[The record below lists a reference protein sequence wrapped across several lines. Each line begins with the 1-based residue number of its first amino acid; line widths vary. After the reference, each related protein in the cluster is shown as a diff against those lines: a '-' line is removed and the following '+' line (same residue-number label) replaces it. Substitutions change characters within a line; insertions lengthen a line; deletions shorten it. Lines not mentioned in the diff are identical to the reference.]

1 MSSAYGAMVKPKP
14 TGSLG
19 TVLPRY
25 ARLTAS
31 LLAAKKGLLNDDASV
46 SSNGSLHSPSP
57 ASASSTASPSSPLSS
72 TSPLGNETTLFRIS
86 ANVQSDNERTFTLSA
101 VQQHTLLQAMHKIFN
116 DEVEA
121 GDTYPHEFPLD
132 QEGFISYFLG
142 GDGFVLLRG
151 RYAQASDVAPLGKP
165 EDWDERLLGFFYVKP
180 NFPICNGGF
189 MVNPT
194 HRGKGVGGILARAF
208 LRVAPILG
216 YKASMFN
223 LVFVS
228 NQASIRL
235 WQRLGFREIGRIPKA
250 GRLRGQGPT
259 KSKDEEGYVDAVM
272 FYFDFETYSLPA
284 DIDDF

>member
-1 MSSAYGAMVKPKP
+1 MASPYGTMAKPKSKA
-14 TGSLG
+14 SLG

-25 ARLTAS
+25 ARLSSS
-31 LLAAKKGLLNDDASV
+31 LLAAKKERVGDDASV
-46 SSNGSLHSPSP
+46 SSNDSLHSPAP
-57 ASASSTASPSSPLSS
+57 ARPDYTDS
-72 TSPLGNETTLFRIS
+72 LGNEATLFRITHRPYPDS
-86 ANVQSDNERTFTLSA
+86 ECAFTLNSG
-101 VQQHTLLQAMHKIFN
+101 QQPALLQAMSKIFN

-121 GDTYPHEFPLD
+121 GDTYPHEFTVD
-132 QEGFISYFLG
+132 QEGFVSYFMG

-151 RYAQASDVAPLGKP
+151 RYAYASDVVPLAKA

-194 HRGKGVGGILARAF
+194 HRGKGVGGIMARAY
-208 LRVAPILG
+208 LRVAPVLG

-235 WQRLGFREIGRIPKA
+235 WQRLGFREIGRIPQA

-259 KSKDEEGYVDAVM
+259 KSKDDEGYVDAVM
-272 FYFDFETYSLPA
+272 FYFDFESYSLPA